1 MRTYRIQQRQR
12 QEVRM
17 QVTSAKKLW
26 AWQMQ
31 SHAGHVRFAGSS
43 LEGGNLLP
51 RSSCIA
57 GGINIPHPAKA
68 ETGGEDAF
76 FISRGAVGVADGV
89 SAWAREGVNAA
100 LYSS

>member
-1 MRTYRIQQRQR
+1 
-12 QEVRM
+12 
-17 QVTSAKKLW
+17 
-26 AWQMQ
+26 MQ
-31 SHAGHVRFAGSS
+31 SHAAHIRFAGSS
-43 LEGGNLLP
+43 LEEEISRQF

>member
-1 MRTYRIQQRQR
+1 MLVMSNLQ
-12 QEVRM
+12 
-17 QVTSAKKLW
+17 AA
-26 AWQMQ
+26 AWREEI
-31 SHAGHVRFAGSS
+31 SCRF
-43 LEGGNLLP
+43 